1 VSPRLAS
8 GARANGRTSEE
19 ESAPYEGAL
28 QGVGNGVALGWVVD
42 RSDGDA
48 RVSVSLVID
57 GEIVAEGIADVARPD
72 LLDAGR
78 GDGAHGFLLALPERL
93 QKPGRRT
100 VLVLAGDER
109 TPLPAT
115 PSFWQQPSP
124 DGAWSDVVFVPG
136 GALSACVPPPPEA
149 EDRRAVLAAGWLLD
163 LREEGRAAPDEGE
176 MEELAAMLLTN
187 AQRCAELGILY
198 VPALVPRKRDV
209 IAPQPSP
216 AREWVARLNARLR
229 DVDEVDLLDLLGVLR
244 DGAARHGGAYHRTDA
259 DWNDRGA
266 FYVARALLKEA
277 HRRIPALRPPAPEE
291 MRMRTVPEYR
301 GTLAQVPALELK
313 EGELRPSEA
322 PVPPE
327 PAVAIDPAALH
338 ALRMPVDQALAQA
351 GSVHLRV
358 YATPESDGATSVAVL
373 GDAAALGLLPW
384 LTESAGRCT
393 FFWARGL
400 PIAQLEIELPR
411 VVFHLMREADLEDQS
426 TRATHAAAVGEARS
440 LASPQTAEDRQAN
453 PSTPSTEGRQ
463 PAPTPPSEGRLPAAT
478 VGGRSP
484 TPPITPSP
492 PAEDLQSGGATPNGL
507 TPAPATENRKPTSV
521 THSTSAEPG
530 RLARWGPALV
540 LAAGI
545 VVFCA
550 LMLYDT
556 RKLGF
561 WQDEWSFV
569 TTRLSW
575 SPDTFLR
582 AFNQQPMMLTV
593 LVYKLLLPTAG
604 LQHTWPYR
612 LALFAMHSLC
622 VTLLWLLARKRMGD
636 WLALVPAALLLVLGA
651 AWEDLTL
658 ALQINYLGSLAAGLG
673 ALLCLERRDRRGDRL
688 ACALLTMAWMW
699 SSVGVPFALGVAVE
713 LAWRR
718 RDWRRW
724 WVVAGPL
731 GLYAVWYL
739 AYGSSTAELV
749 NVRALPHYFVA
760 GSSATLGGLIGVE
773 ALGKILLV
781 GCTVIVAR
789 RLLSP
794 EGLAPRAAMGL
805 GGFLA
810 FWLVTDLNRAQYGQ
824 PNASRYMYPAAVFV
838 LIVGVALLRRVREAD
853 VSLRGY
859 LLIGAALAGVWLS
872 GYDQLLTAA
881 YNRDVVD
888 TEVKA
893 ELGAVDV
900 AGPAVG
906 GAVLPDAHH
915 APVLTVA
922 DYRAAERTLHSHA
935 GFTVDQMLSAEERY
949 REMIDEDLTTWEGI
963 QLAPASASTSGATS
977 HGKAPALSEG
987 AESVMSRHGACEV
1000 LAPPTG
1006 EANHELKIASGNTL
1020 LMRPVSGRAEI
1031 GVSLRRFAA
1040 QFLPAST
1047 ATVGAG
1053 ESWALRLPTDDSTLP
1068 WRVRVNSNSALVLCQ
1083 IPQAAPSKG
1092 GP

>member
-1 VSPRLAS
+1 MP
-8 GARANGRTSEE
+8 
-19 ESAPYEGAL
+19 
-28 QGVGNGVALGWVVD
+28 
-42 RSDGDA
+42 
-48 RVSVSLVID
+48 VSLVVD
-57 GEIVAEGIADVARPD
+57 GEIVAEGIADVPRPD
-72 LLDAGR
+72 LLDAGH
-78 GDGAHGFLLALPERL
+78 GDGAHGFLLALPDQL
-93 QKPGRRT
+93 QTPGRRT
-100 VLVLAGDER
+100 VAVLAGAER
-109 TPLPAT
+109 VPLAAT

-124 DGAWSDVVFVPG
+124 DGTWSDVVFVPG
-136 GALSACVPPPPEA
+136 GALSAGVPPPPA

-163 LREEGRAAPDEGE
+163 LREEGRAAPDEDE
-176 MEELAAMLLTN
+176 VQELVAMLRTN
-187 AQRCAELGILY
+187 AQTCAELGILY
-198 VPALVPRKRDV
+198 IPALVPRKRDV
-209 IAPQPSP
+209 IAPTPLP
-216 AREWVARLNARLR
+216 AREWVARLNAGLR
-229 DVDEVDLLDLLGVLR
+229 DVDEVELVDLLGVLR
-244 DGAARHGGAYHRTDA
+244 DGAAHHGGAYQRTDA

-277 HRRIPALRPPAPEE
+277 HQRIPALQPPAPGE
-291 MRMRTVPEYR
+291 MRMRAVPEYR
-301 GTLAQVPALELK
+301 GTLAQAPILELQ
-313 EGELRPSEA
+313 EGELRPSET
-322 PVPPE
+322 PVQAE
-327 PAVAIDPAALH
+327 PAVAIDPTALR

-358 YATPESDGATSVAVL
+358 YATPESDAAMGVAVL
-373 GDAAALGLLPW
+373 GDAAALALLPW
-384 LTESAGRCT
+384 LTESAGLCT
-393 FFWARGL
+393 FFWTRGL
-400 PIAQLEIELPR
+400 PILQLEIELPR
-411 VVFHLMREADLEDQS
+411 VVFHLMREADLEDPS
-426 TRATHAAAVGEARS
+426 TREAHAAHITHVADAADARP
-440 LASPQTAEDRQAN
+440 LVSPQPAEEPQANPAIPSAEDRQ
-453 PSTPSTEGRQ
+453 
-463 PAPTPPSEGRLPAAT
+463 PAAT
-478 VGGRSP
+478 P
-484 TPPITPSP
+484 P
-492 PAEDLQSGGATPNGL
+492 PAASPNGSR
-507 TPAPATENRKPTSV
+507 PPATRDDQQP
-521 THSTSAEPG
+521 SAARPSSAPPS

-612 LALFAMHSLC
+612 LVLFAMHGLC

-658 ALQINYLGSLAAGLG
+658 ALQVNYLGSLAAGLG

-688 ACALLTMAWMW
+688 ACVLLVMAWMW

-724 WVVAGPL
+724 WIVGVPL
-731 GLYAVWYL
+731 GLYALWYL

-749 NVRALPHYFVA
+749 NVRAFPHYFVA
-760 GSSATLGGLIGVE
+760 GSSATLGGIIGVE

-781 GCTVIVAR
+781 GCAVIVVR
-789 RLLSP
+789 QLLRP
-794 EGLAPRAAMGL
+794 EGLSPRAAMGL

-824 PNASRYMYPAAVFV
+824 PNASRYLYPAAVFV
-838 LIVGVALLRRVREAD
+838 LIVGVALLRRVREAEIP
-853 VSLRGY
+853 VRGY

-900 AGPAVG
+900 GGPAVS

-922 DYRAAERTLHSHA
+922 DYRGAERTLHSHA
-935 GFTVDQMLSAEERY
+935 GFTVGQMLSAEERY

-963 QLAPASASTSGATS
+963 QLAPASAPTSGATS

-987 AESVMSRHGACEV
+987 AESVLSRHGACEV

-1006 EANHELKIASGNTL
+1006 KANHELEIASGNTL
-1020 LMRPVSGRAEI
+1020 LIRPTSGRAEI

-1053 ESWALRLPTDDSTLP
+1053 ESWALRLPADDSTLP
-1068 WRVRVNSNSALVLCQ
+1068 WRVRVNSDSALGLCQ
-1083 IPQAAPSKG
+1083 IPQTAPSKS